1 MRRMSFAFGQAP
13 RIGTANSSAASPAP
27 PAPLLRVRR
36 RLADAVDEAFGLALA
51 GGDIAAAEGLL
62 DVLEGMRERERI
74 KTPSDRRRG
83 DPLLDRAR
91 RELEAK
97 KAARYRRY

>member
-74 KTPSDRRRG
+74 KTPG